1 MKQLQTAQS
10 LDQTWDANIYFFVVQ
25 NGKNLEKFVKLEN
38 FLNKKFQNRVIRPE
52 K

>member
-25 NGKNLEKFVKLEN
+25 NGKHLEKFLKQKISKL
-38 FLNKKFQNRVIRPE
+38 FKTL
-52 K
+52 